1 MTAEFGTSGL
11 RGPAES
17 LTDALV
23 GRYTAAFV
31 TEFEHDGTIWIGRD
45 QRESSPRIAK
55 AVSAA
60 ASACGLVVIDA
71 GILPTPALALTAM
84 GRGTLSIMVTGSHIP
99 ADRNGLKFY
108 RKDGEITKDD
118 EARLRATVAEI
129 VVPEPR
135 TMAAARGDAAQAY
148 VARYLEFFGKRALQ
162 GLRVGVWQHSSAA
175 SEVLP
180 SLLDALGAEAV
191 PLEPS
196 ETFIPVDTEA
206 VDPAIRAAFPNWTS
220 QHLLDAVVST
230 DGDADRPLLADG
242 KGRIVPG
249 DVMGAI
255 TAHALGATHV
265 VTTVSANTIV
275 EKMGVFQKV
284 TRTRIG
290 SPYVIEAME
299 ALASEKVIG
308 YEPNGGVLLGFAVP
322 SGARELAP
330 LMTRDSALPIVMTL
344 LAGKKAG
351 SVEALVD
358 GLPRRR
364 TATGRLENI
373 PKGVSQRIVAGVLN
387 GDYSVFP
394 EGVGDPVSVDTTDG
408 ARLTF
413 EGDIILTVRP
423 SGNAPEMRAYVEV
436 ANARAADEFL
446 QVMLERL
453 AAKAAALAGEA

>member
-11 RGPAES
+11 RGPAEA
-17 LTDALV
+17 LTDELV

-31 TEFEHDGTIWIGRD
+31 TEFDHDGTIWIGQDR
-45 QRESSPRIAK
+45 RASSPRIAK

-71 GILPTPALALTAM
+71 GVLPTPALALTAM

-108 RKDGEITKDD
+108 RKDGEITKAD
-118 EARLRATVAEI
+118 EARLLSAVETVTVPAPSPMAT
-129 VVPEPR
+129 
-135 TMAAARGDAAQAY
+135 ARGDAAQAY
-148 VARYLEFFGKRALQ
+148 VARYLEFFGKRSLQ

-175 SEVLP
+175 FEVLP
-180 SLLDALGAEAV
+180 ALLDALGAESV

-196 ETFIPVDTEA
+196 ETFVPVDTEA
-206 VDPAIRAAFPNWTS
+206 VDPEVRERFPEWTR

-242 KGRIVPG
+242 AGRIVPG
-249 DVMGAI
+249 DILGAI
-255 TAHALGATHV
+255 AAHALGATHV
-265 VTTVSANTIV
+265 VTTVSANSV
-275 EKMGVFQKV
+275 VDKMGGFEKV
-284 TRTRIG
+284 VRTRIG

-299 ALASEKVIG
+299 ALSSEKVIG
-308 YEPNGGVLLGFAVP
+308 YEPNGGFLLGFGVP
-322 SGARELAP
+322 SGQRQLAP

-344 LAGKKAG
+344 LAGKKVG
-351 SVEALVD
+351 SIEKLVG

-364 TATGRLENI
+364 TATGRLKDI
-373 PKGVSQRIVAGVLN
+373 PTDISKRIVADVLD
-387 GDYSVFP
+387 GDLSVFP
-394 EGVGDPVSVDTTDG
+394 SGIGAPLSVDRTDG

-413 EGDIILTVRP
+413 EGDIILMVRP

-436 ANARAADEFL
+436 ANARAAEDFL
-446 QVMLERL
+446 QNILERL
-453 AAKAAALAGEA
+453 AAKAQALAAEA